1 MVFRAVG
8 GVESVRKAMNETN
21 QVNVNPAL
29 KRATVGD
36 VVQRCAKPNIGA
48 LGVVRSVD
56 ETGVTAVNR
65 SPNLND
71 GSAVVFPIPHAE
83 YTVIG
88 KAVIKFPRDPE
99 EPRPARFNVKPEEVA
114 AANAEAAISEA
125 IERPT
130 DVDPTAPP
138 EPPEAPPT
146 PKMPQPPPQ
155 TPPGP
160 QTPGPLFIPKV
171 TNAQREQLGGITVS
185 GQPAKPPPTRGRPAP
200 PAAPPPTEPVQTE

>member
-1 MVFRAVG
+1 
-8 GVESVRKAMNETN
+8 MNEMN
-21 QVNVNPAL
+21 QVNVNVNPAL

-56 ETGVTAVNR
+56 EVGVTAVNR

-130 DVDPTAPP
+130 DVDPPLPP
-138 EPPEAPPT
+138 EAPEAPPT
-146 PKMPQPPPQ
+146 PRMPQPPPQ
-155 TPPGP
+155 SPPTP
-160 QTPGPLFIPKV
+160 QTPGPSFIPKV
-171 TNAQREQLGGITVS
+171 TNAQREQLGGITVA
-185 GQPAKPPPTRGRPAP
+185 GQPAKPPARGRPTPAP
-200 PAAPPPTEPVQTE
+200 ISAAE